1 MAIDQKVVE
10 LNGNEYIIDALPA
23 TKGIVVL
30 KQLTKLLGP
39 SVSHLFNPVEGE
51 NSMNKAVSAL
61 MESVDSVNLESL
73 LKDLMASV
81 TKNNVA
87 INFDREFRG
96 QYDLLFMLSKEVIEL
111 NYGSLFQIAG
121 FAE

>member
-81 TKNNVA
+81 TKNNVS

>member
-23 TKGIVVL
+23 TKGSVVL
-30 KQLTKLLGP
+30 KQWTKLLGP

-96 QYDLLFMLSKEVIEL
+96 QYDLLFMLSKEVIEW